1 MNTRRTR
8 EGGRNAP
15 VRALMP
21 LLDRLID
28 DAPDAERDPPE
39 FGADTAD
46 GLRRSVQRD
55 LEALLNA
62 RRRWRSW
69 PDRYSELAVSP
80 VGYGIADFAT
90 GSFNDPH
97 ERDQLRA
104 RIEQTIRRFEP
115 RLANIHVTLLDAK
128 DSLEATLNLRI
139 TAMLLIDPAPEPIA
153 FNTHIDA
160 TTTEVTVR
168 PSAGDALAST
178 SDV

>member
-15 VRALMP
+15 VRAQMP

-28 DAPDAERDPPE
+28 DAPDTDRDPPE

-46 GLRRSVQRD
+46 ALRRSVQRD

-69 PDRYSELAVSP
+69 PEQYSELAMSP

-90 GSFNDPH
+90 GSFNDPR

-115 RLANIHVTLLDAK
+115 RLSNIRVTLLDAK
-128 DSLEATLNLRI
+128 DSMEATLHLRI

-153 FNTHIDA
+153 FNTQIDA

-168 PSAGDALAST
+168 PSAGDPLAAT
-178 SDV
+178 TDV